1 MIGGDAQYWDFSGWE
16 GGNMCY
22 LAPLR
27 KKSKDWPG
35 VTNLHLITR
44 SGNVYDFDI
53 VEVNEGLFN
62 ENFSVAPDD
71 PPKQIMPACDPA
83 LVQQLRMEKELATS
97 QQASFRVQLDG
108 LRNEMQ
114 AKVDPVRFVSELDDD
129 YSISRKLRR
138 DPFDVQRIYSRGDYT
153 YIKADPQRHAA
164 FFEGT
169 NKHPRMVNYEDDGGV
184 LVIPGIVDRGCLAI
198 DKTKACFR
206 RKK

>member
-1 MIGGDAQYWDFSGWE
+1 
-16 GGNMCY
+16 MCY

-27 KKSKDWPG
+27 KKSKVWPG

-53 VEVNEGLFN
+53 VEVNEGRFD
-62 ENFSVAPDD
+62 ENFAVAPDD
-71 PPKQIMPACDPA
+71 PPKPIMPACDPA
-83 LVQQLRMEKELATS
+83 LAKQVQMEKELAAS
-97 QQASFRVQLDG
+97 QQASFRAQLDG
-108 LRNEMQ
+108 MRSEMQ
-114 AKVDPVRFVSELDDD
+114 VKVDPIKFVAELDED

-138 DPFDVQRIYSRGDYT
+138 DPFDVQRIYSRGDRT

-169 NKHPRMVNYEDDGGV
+169 DKHPRTITYDDYGDV
-184 LVIPGIVDRGCLAI
+184 LVIPGVVDRGCLKI

-206 RKK
+206 RKSR